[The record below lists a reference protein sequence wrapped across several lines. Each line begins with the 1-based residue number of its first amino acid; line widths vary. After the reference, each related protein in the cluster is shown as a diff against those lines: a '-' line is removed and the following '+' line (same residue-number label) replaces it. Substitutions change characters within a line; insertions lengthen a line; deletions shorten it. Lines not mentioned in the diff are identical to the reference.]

1 MYSFPIFLL
10 FLDHVLKNE
19 FQRGRRVTLCLRP
32 HGPNLNWSVSPVT
45 FFLTFVI
52 QWGSRYVSGRMD
64 QIWINLSPVNDLF
77 SWPFVI
83 QGVTG
88 TCPIPVLKQHIW
100 FSYVMIRGLVS
111 YYPQTLNY
119 LLQIIA
125 ILFTEHT
132 ASTIGWFW
140 LCSYHDSGAPN
151 DGFLPNT
158 MNTLFRLYRVPLHL

>member
-1 MYSFPIFLL
+1 MSFSGEEGSRYVP
-10 FLDHVLKNE
+10 
-19 FQRGRRVTLCLRP
+19 GRMDQIWIDL
-32 HGPNLNWSVSPVT
+32 SPVT

-158 MNTLFRLYRVPLHL
+158 MNRLFRLYRVPLHL

>member
-10 FLDHVLKNE
+10 FWITLWKMSFSGEEGSRYVS
-19 FQRGRRVTLCLRP
+19 GRIDQIWIDL
-32 HGPNLNWSVSPVT
+32 SPVT

-77 SWPFVI
+77 SWPFVF
-83 QGVTG
+83 QWVTG

-132 ASTIGWFW
+132 ASTIGRFW

-158 MNTLFRLYRVPLHL
+158 MNRLFRLYRVPLHL

>member
-10 FLDHVLKNE
+10 FLDHVVKNE

-32 HGPNLNWSVSPVT
+32 HGPNLNWFIPCNLFPDFRDSVRVT
-45 FFLTFVI
+45 LCLRPH
-52 QWGSRYVSGRMD
+52 GP
-64 QIWINLSPVNDLF
+64 NLNWFIPCKWPF

-83 QGVTG
+83 QWVTG

-100 FSYVMIRGLVS
+100 FCYVMIRGLVF

-151 DGFLPNT
+151 DGFLQNT

>member
-10 FLDHVLKNE
+10 FWI
-19 FQRGRRVTLCLRP
+19 TLWKMSFS
-32 HGPNLNWSVSPVT
+32 GEE
-45 FFLTFVI
+45 
-52 QWGSRYVSGRMD
+52 GSRYVSGRMD
-64 QIWINLSPVNDLF
+64 QIWIDLSPVTFFLTFVTLCLRPHGPNFNLSPVNDLF

-83 QGVTG
+83 QWVTG

-100 FSYVMIRGLVS
+100 FSYVTIRGLVF